1 MKIFSSLFSFLYFP
15 YIRILFP
22 MNNINKLCLA
32 LILFLSAFSITA
44 QNKQKGL
51 LWQISGNGLKKPSY
65 VYGTMHVSQKIA
77 FHLGDS
83 FFIALSKS
91 DVVALEQD
99 LDSVIHRW
107 ITESESDNPEDA
119 AKVFPRDAYD
129 FLNLY
134 TFTLNS
140 YNKALLQKKLS
151 AQVREV
157 NYLLT
162 RGEQDD
168 FEENAWLDLYIYQ
181 IAKKLGKGFTGVE
194 GFEESRDLVKKS
206 QKEPKDSKN
215 KKPKKYNYKLRQQIA
230 EAYRKGDIFMLDSI
244 DRMTES
250 EHYLEYML
258 YKRNANMVR
267 RMDSIM
273 HLGKTMF
280 TGVGCS
286 HLPGSKGVLQM
297 LLEKGYTV
305 RPVQSIAL
313 EKSKMAKKYEN
324 MVMKHTY
331 TTYSSED
338 GLISAVL
345 PTRLTKVNDNSSY
358 SSYLSPDL
366 ANGYYYQIEKISC
379 NTIFSGKTPEDLLL
393 VIDTMIFENIPGEIF
408 EKKNIVSNGFN
419 GMEVVTRL
427 KTGDL
432 NRFQILASPFN
443 VYIIRLSG
451 KKNFAVSSD
460 ANNFF
465 KSLKI
470 NEGNAS
476 AWRKISS
483 PDSVFSIELPSNDK
497 ELKLPMP
504 SKANPSFE
512 HLVYDKSSGN
522 TYLIKQEDILN
533 EHYLEEDSFE
543 LHVMA
548 RSFAAT
554 DKFKI
559 LNSKQHI
566 WQGYHAMDVT
576 YENKTNDQLFARFA
590 ICGTRYIMFVL
601 KPQQEG
607 AGFNERF
614 FNSIY
619 FNGKPKLNYFEYSDT
634 NLFFKVQTP
643 IKPILTKK
651 VPSYESYYGGDEDED
666 KENKYNGNYKEIY
679 FKTDNANEF
688 INVSAYKYGYYES
701 QDKNLNDYFKSWEK
715 KMSLKT
721 LSISKS
727 KRKGIDYITYT
738 YTDTNSMRLIKEMNV
753 LHGQIRYSVVAYMDT
768 LSGNNDFVSTFFNSF
783 DVSDTLMD
791 DHIFTKKGYRFFQD
805 FNSKDSVVRKA
816 AIKNYGTISFCQADI
831 ANLCNVID
839 TINMKGDAAEIRS
852 VLIIKLSE
860 IDSSQA
866 IIIPYLQKLYK
877 RFSDTAYMQLEILKA
892 MANQKNDKA
901 FQAIKPILSN
911 DIPISDNSF
920 NMHEML
926 WSFGDSLKLAKIILP
941 ELIELTN
948 YPEYRNAAYSMISK
962 MKDSGIIAVNDYASI
977 HDKLVKETKVEYKR
991 MMASLTNEN
1000 KAGDYNQNND
1010 RYSISLQNFTGNQFD
1025 YSSNSNDFSLLADIL
1040 DLSLPLRDKNSTVN
1054 DIVGKI
1060 LKITDN
1066 EKRLSLL
1073 PVLLKYKINFADSVY
1088 ETLAKN
1094 KSTRK
1099 GFYLILTQAK
1109 QVNLFPKA
1117 YLNHRA
1123 WIESSITEQENSYS
1137 KLDTFVVLSSQKL
1150 HMGKDSALVYVC
1162 KYKMEDE
1169 ETWSLYL
1176 SESLPTDSN
1185 KLNSLQDN
1193 VLFEGAS
1200 ESLDEESD
1208 INILVNEILFENL
1221 LRYRRMHN
1229 GGYYYKR
1236 YDSGSS
1242 YDWEF

>member
-1 MKIFSSLFSFLYFP
+1 MKITFNKLCFSLLIIFSSFTL
-15 YIRILFP
+15 
-22 MNNINKLCLA
+22 N
-32 LILFLSAFSITA
+32 A

-83 FFIALSKS
+83 FYIALSKA

-119 AKVFPRDAYD
+119 EKVYPRDAYD

-162 RGEQDD
+162 RGDQDD

-206 QKEPKDSKN
+206 QKEPKDSKK

-297 LLEKGYTV
+297 LIEKGYAV

-324 MVMKHTY
+324 MVMKHQ
-331 TTYSSED
+331 YSNVSSDD
-338 GLISAVL
+338 GMISAVL
-345 PTRLTKVNDNSSY
+345 PTRLSKVNDNSSY

-393 VIDTMIFENIPGEIF
+393 VIDTMIFENIPGEII
-408 EKKNIVSNGFN
+408 EKKNINSNGFN

-443 VYIIRLSG
+443 VYIIRLAG
-451 KKNFAVSSD
+451 KKNFAVSSE

-465 KSLKI
+465 KTLKI
-470 NEGNAS
+470 NEGNAGS
-476 AWRKISS
+476 WRKISS
-483 PDSVFSIELPSNDK
+483 PDSVFTLELPSNGQGQ
-497 ELKLPMP
+497 KLAMAY
-504 SKANPSFE
+504 KANPSFE
-512 HLVYDKSSGN
+512 HLVYDQASGN
-522 TYLIKQEDILN
+522 TFLIKQEDLLN

-554 DKFKI
+554 DNFKI
-559 LNSKQHI
+559 TSQKQFI
-566 WQGYHAMDVT
+566 WQGYHAMDVV
-576 YENKTNDQLFARFA
+576 YKNKTEGKLYARFA
-590 ICGTRYIMFVL
+590 ICGTRYLMFVL
-601 KPQQEG
+601 KPQQDG
-607 AGFNERF
+607 AGFDERF
-614 FNSIY
+614 FKTIQ
-619 FNGKPKLNYFEYSDT
+619 FNGKPQWAFFEYTDT

-643 IKPILTKK
+643 VKPILTKK
-651 VPSYESYYGGDEDED
+651 VPTYASYYNNDEEENE
-666 KENKYNGNYKEIY
+666 KENKYKGNYKEIY
-679 FKTDNANEF
+679 FKTDNANDF
-688 INVSAYKYGYYES
+688 ISVSAYKYGYYES
-701 QDKNLNDYFKSWEK
+701 QDKNKTDYFKSWEK
-715 KMSLKT
+715 KSSLKT
-721 LSISKS
+721 MSKMVAR
-727 KRKGIDYITYT
+727 RKGVDYITYT
-738 YTDTNSMRLIKEMNV
+738 YTDTNTNRLVKEMNA
-753 LHGQIRYSVVAYMDT
+753 LHGQLRYSVIAYVDSI
-768 LSGNNDFVSTFFNSF
+768 SGDNAFVQNFLQTF
-783 DVSDTLMD
+783 DVSDTLLD
-791 DHIFTKKGYRFFQD
+791 DYIFAKKGYRFFQD

-816 AIKNYGTISFCQADI
+816 AVKNYTEISFCRADI
-831 ANLCNVID
+831 PNLCKVID
-839 TINMKGDAAEIRS
+839 SISMKGDAAEIRS
-852 VLIIKLSE
+852 DLIVKLSE
-860 IDSSQA
+860 IDSAQDL
-866 IIIPYLQKLYK
+866 IVPYLQKLYL
-877 RFSDTAYMQLEILKA
+877 RFSDTAYMQLEILTA
-892 MANQKNDKA
+892 MAKQKTDKA

-911 DIPISDNSF
+911 DIPISDNAF
-920 NMHEML
+920 NMREML
-926 WSFGDSLKLAKIILP
+926 WTFGDSLKLTKIMLP

-948 YPEYRNAAYSMISK
+948 YPEYRNTAYGMMSR
-962 MKDSGIIAVNDYASI
+962 MKDSGIITVNDYASI
-977 HDKLVKETKVEYKR
+977 HDKLIKETKIEYKR
-991 MMASLTNEN
+991 MMASITNEDQ
-1000 KAGDYNQNND
+1000 GGSSRGYGNN
-1010 RYSISLQNFTGNQFD
+1010 RYSISSNASRFENSLSYGSG
-1025 YSSNSNDFSLLADIL
+1025 YSNLLLADIL
-1040 DLSLPLRDKNSTVN
+1040 DLSLPLKDKSSTML
-1054 DIVGKI
+1054 DIVAKI
-1060 LKITDN
+1060 LKLTDQ
-1066 EKRLSLL
+1066 EQRLSFL
-1073 PVLLKYKINFADSVY
+1073 PVLLKYHINFADSVY
-1088 ETLAKN
+1088 ESLAKN
-1094 KSTRK
+1094 KTTRK
-1099 GFYLILTQAK
+1099 EFYHLLLDAK
-1109 QVNLFPKA
+1109 QEKLFPKA
-1117 YLNHRA
+1117 YLNHQS
-1123 WIESSITEQENSYS
+1123 WIESSISEQENSYT
-1137 KLDTFVVLSSQKL
+1137 KLDTFVILKKQKIQ
-1150 HMGKDSALVYVC
+1150 MGNDSALVYVC
-1162 KYKMEDE
+1162 KYKMQDE
-1169 ETWSLYL
+1169 EAWSLYL
-1176 SESLPTDSN
+1176 SESLPLDSHQ
-1185 KLNSLQDN
+1185 LNSN
-1193 VLFEGAS
+1193 SKTVLFEGAF
-1200 ESLDEESD
+1200 ESLDESVEMD
-1208 INILVNEILFENL
+1208 ELVNGILFENL
-1221 LRYRRMHN
+1221 LRYRRTHN
-1229 GGYYYKR
+1229 GGYYARR
-1236 YDSGSS
+1236 YQSGSN
-1242 YDWEF
+1242 YDWSF

>member
-419 GMEVVTRL
+419 GMDVVTRL
-427 KTGDL
+427 
-432 NRFQILASPFN
+432 
-443 VYIIRLSG
+443 
-451 KKNFAVSSD
+451 
-460 ANNFF
+460 
-465 KSLKI
+465 
-470 NEGNAS
+470 
-476 AWRKISS
+476 
-483 PDSVFSIELPSNDK
+483 
-497 ELKLPMP
+497 
-504 SKANPSFE
+504 
-512 HLVYDKSSGN
+512 
-522 TYLIKQEDILN
+522 
-533 EHYLEEDSFE
+533 
-543 LHVMA
+543 
-548 RSFAAT
+548 
-554 DKFKI
+554 
-559 LNSKQHI
+559 
-566 WQGYHAMDVT
+566 
-576 YENKTNDQLFARFA
+576 
-590 ICGTRYIMFVL
+590 
-601 KPQQEG
+601 
-607 AGFNERF
+607 
-614 FNSIY
+614 
-619 FNGKPKLNYFEYSDT
+619 
-634 NLFFKVQTP
+634 
-643 IKPILTKK
+643 
-651 VPSYESYYGGDEDED
+651 
-666 KENKYNGNYKEIY
+666 
-679 FKTDNANEF
+679 
-688 INVSAYKYGYYES
+688 
-701 QDKNLNDYFKSWEK
+701 
-715 KMSLKT
+715 
-721 LSISKS
+721 
-727 KRKGIDYITYT
+727 
-738 YTDTNSMRLIKEMNV
+738 
-753 LHGQIRYSVVAYMDT
+753 
-768 LSGNNDFVSTFFNSF
+768 
-783 DVSDTLMD
+783 
-791 DHIFTKKGYRFFQD
+791 
-805 FNSKDSVVRKA
+805 
-816 AIKNYGTISFCQADI
+816 
-831 ANLCNVID
+831 
-839 TINMKGDAAEIRS
+839 
-852 VLIIKLSE
+852 
-860 IDSSQA
+860 
-866 IIIPYLQKLYK
+866 
-877 RFSDTAYMQLEILKA
+877 
-892 MANQKNDKA
+892 
-901 FQAIKPILSN
+901 
-911 DIPISDNSF
+911 
-920 NMHEML
+920 
-926 WSFGDSLKLAKIILP
+926 
-941 ELIELTN
+941 
-948 YPEYRNAAYSMISK
+948 
-962 MKDSGIIAVNDYASI
+962 
-977 HDKLVKETKVEYKR
+977 
-991 MMASLTNEN
+991 
-1000 KAGDYNQNND
+1000 
-1010 RYSISLQNFTGNQFD
+1010 
-1025 YSSNSNDFSLLADIL
+1025 
-1040 DLSLPLRDKNSTVN
+1040 
-1054 DIVGKI
+1054 
-1060 LKITDN
+1060 
-1066 EKRLSLL
+1066 
-1073 PVLLKYKINFADSVY
+1073 
-1088 ETLAKN
+1088 
-1094 KSTRK
+1094 
-1099 GFYLILTQAK
+1099 
-1109 QVNLFPKA
+1109 
-1117 YLNHRA
+1117 
-1123 WIESSITEQENSYS
+1123 
-1137 KLDTFVVLSSQKL
+1137 
-1150 HMGKDSALVYVC
+1150 
-1162 KYKMEDE
+1162 
-1169 ETWSLYL
+1169 
-1176 SESLPTDSN
+1176 
-1185 KLNSLQDN
+1185 
-1193 VLFEGAS
+1193 
-1200 ESLDEESD
+1200 
-1208 INILVNEILFENL
+1208 
-1221 LRYRRMHN
+1221 
-1229 GGYYYKR
+1229 
-1236 YDSGSS
+1236 
-1242 YDWEF
+1242 

>member
-1 MKIFSSLFSFLYFP
+1 
-15 YIRILFP
+15 
-22 MNNINKLCLA
+22 
-32 LILFLSAFSITA
+32 
-44 QNKQKGL
+44 
-51 LWQISGNGLKKPSY
+51 
-65 VYGTMHVSQKIA
+65 
-77 FHLGDS
+77 
-83 FFIALSKS
+83 
-91 DVVALEQD
+91 
-99 LDSVIHRW
+99 
-107 ITESESDNPEDA
+107 
-119 AKVFPRDAYD
+119 
-129 FLNLY
+129 
-134 TFTLNS
+134 
-140 YNKALLQKKLS
+140 
-151 AQVREV
+151 
-157 NYLLT
+157 
-162 RGEQDD
+162 
-168 FEENAWLDLYIYQ
+168 
-181 IAKKLGKGFTGVE
+181 
-194 GFEESRDLVKKS
+194 
-206 QKEPKDSKN
+206 
-215 KKPKKYNYKLRQQIA
+215 
-230 EAYRKGDIFMLDSI
+230 
-244 DRMTES
+244 
-250 EHYLEYML
+250 
-258 YKRNANMVR
+258 MVR

-559 LNSKQHI
+559 LNTKQHI

-643 IKPILTKK
+643 LKPILTKK
-651 VPSYESYYGGDEDED
+651 APSYESYYGGDEDED

-753 LHGQIRYSVVAYMDT
+753 LHGQIRYSVVAYVDT

-962 MKDSGIIAVNDYASI
+962 MKDSGIITVNDYASI

>member
-1 MKIFSSLFSFLYFP
+1 
-15 YIRILFP
+15 
-22 MNNINKLCLA
+22 
-32 LILFLSAFSITA
+32 
-44 QNKQKGL
+44 
-51 LWQISGNGLKKPSY
+51 
-65 VYGTMHVSQKIA
+65 
-77 FHLGDS
+77 
-83 FFIALSKS
+83 
-91 DVVALEQD
+91 
-99 LDSVIHRW
+99 
-107 ITESESDNPEDA
+107 
-119 AKVFPRDAYD
+119 
-129 FLNLY
+129 
-134 TFTLNS
+134 
-140 YNKALLQKKLS
+140 
-151 AQVREV
+151 
-157 NYLLT
+157 
-162 RGEQDD
+162 
-168 FEENAWLDLYIYQ
+168 
-181 IAKKLGKGFTGVE
+181 
-194 GFEESRDLVKKS
+194 
-206 QKEPKDSKN
+206 
-215 KKPKKYNYKLRQQIA
+215 
-230 EAYRKGDIFMLDSI
+230 
-244 DRMTES
+244 
-250 EHYLEYML
+250 
-258 YKRNANMVR
+258 
-267 RMDSIM
+267 
-273 HLGKTMF
+273 
-280 TGVGCS
+280 
-286 HLPGSKGVLQM
+286 
-297 LLEKGYTV
+297 
-305 RPVQSIAL
+305 
-313 EKSKMAKKYEN
+313 
-324 MVMKHTY
+324 
-331 TTYSSED
+331 
-338 GLISAVL
+338 
-345 PTRLTKVNDNSSY
+345 
-358 SSYLSPDL
+358 
-366 ANGYYYQIEKISC
+366 
-379 NTIFSGKTPEDLLL
+379 
-393 VIDTMIFENIPGEIF
+393 
-408 EKKNIVSNGFN
+408 
-419 GMEVVTRL
+419 
-427 KTGDL
+427 
-432 NRFQILASPFN
+432 
-443 VYIIRLSG
+443 
-451 KKNFAVSSD
+451 
-460 ANNFF
+460 
-465 KSLKI
+465 
-470 NEGNAS
+470 
-476 AWRKISS
+476 
-483 PDSVFSIELPSNDK
+483 
-497 ELKLPMP
+497 
-504 SKANPSFE
+504 
-512 HLVYDKSSGN
+512 
-522 TYLIKQEDILN
+522 
-533 EHYLEEDSFE
+533 
-543 LHVMA
+543 
-548 RSFAAT
+548 
-554 DKFKI
+554 
-559 LNSKQHI
+559 
-566 WQGYHAMDVT
+566 
-576 YENKTNDQLFARFA
+576 
-590 ICGTRYIMFVL
+590 
-601 KPQQEG
+601 
-607 AGFNERF
+607 
-614 FNSIY
+614 
-619 FNGKPKLNYFEYSDT
+619 
-634 NLFFKVQTP
+634 
-643 IKPILTKK
+643 
-651 VPSYESYYGGDEDED
+651 
-666 KENKYNGNYKEIY
+666 
-679 FKTDNANEF
+679 
-688 INVSAYKYGYYES
+688 
-701 QDKNLNDYFKSWEK
+701 
-715 KMSLKT
+715 MSLKT

-727 KRKGIDYITYT
+727 NRKGIDYITYT

-1109 QVNLFPKA
+1109 QVNLFPKT